1 MNIQQFQHDRFGL
14 FLHWGLYAI
23 PARGEWV
30 RNNEEMKEED
40 YIPYASEF
48 NPDLFDPKQWA
59 KDAKEAG
66 MKYAVMTAK
75 HHDGYCLFNTKTT
88 TWKSDRDYIKEF
100 LEAFRNEGLK
110 AGQKMI
116 LLLLLTVMTGLL
128 WTSINMQWNYKKKR
142 MLI

>member
-48 NPDLFDPKQWA
+48 NPDLFNPKQWA

-66 MKYAVMTAK
+66 MKYAVMTEK
-75 HHDGYCLFNTKTT
+75 HHDGYCLFNMEIRQRLYQRVLG
-88 TWKSDRDYIKEF
+88 SF
-100 LEAFRNEGLK
+100 P
-110 AGQKMI
+110 Q
-116 LLLLLTVMTGLL
+116 
-128 WTSINMQWNYKKKR
+128 
-142 MLI
+142 

>member
-88 TWKSDRDYIKEF
+88 TWKISVFI
-100 LEAFRNEGLK
+100 
-110 AGQKMI
+110 
-116 LLLLLTVMTGLL
+116 
-128 WTSINMQWNYKKKR
+128 
-142 MLI
+142 

>member
-48 NPDLFDPKQWA
+48 NPDLFNPKQWA

-110 AGQKMI
+110 AGLYYS
-116 LLLLLTVMTGLL
+116 LLD
-128 WTSINMQWNYKKKR
+128 
-142 MLI
+142 